1 MATTLNQTTSSAS
14 STAAGRPFPLW
25 RRGVTATI
33 EAVLYLLLALL
44 VAITEY
50 FVAGPI
56 GDVGLSN
63 WWIAAILYAALE
75 GYCWPSGQTLAM
87 RLMGSSAQLSD
98 GSFAGPLRMATRQLI
113 RFLIVYAAPLWAFD
127 FNVWRIV
134 VIAVGVAVMIEALDR
149 AGTGAKAPW
158 DFFVGSAVVEGGI
171 AGVSPDLAP
180 VRSVTDLRLAP
191 GRAAQNERARKA
203 MFAAGLSSVVVS
215 VLIVLNIF
223 TEAWAF
229 VSDQEFSWGLLTDVG
244 WFPRRGQFDLSTLFV
259 GTLWVTIIAMVVA
272 GPVGIGVAFYLSEY
286 AGDRTQRIVKPL
298 IETLASIPS
307 VVLGLFAISFI
318 FPKILQPIFADIGIF
333 SLLAAGLGVG
343 VLTVPIVA
351 SISED
356 AMRAVPTELRE
367 ASYGLGARKAT
378 TALRVVFPAAI
389 SGISAAL
396 IVGVSRA
403 IGETMVVFIAAGGS
417 GGALFESDPT
427 EPGQTLTAAM
437 ASVGAGTDSVAGS
450 GIAFQSLY
458 FLGALLFL
466 ATLLLN
472 VASDF
477 IVRRFRQVY

>member
-1 MATTLNQTTSSAS
+1 MAL
-14 STAAGRPFPLW
+14 P
-25 RRGVTATI
+25 ATI

-56 GDVGLSN
+56 GDFGLSN

-87 RLMGSSAQLSD
+87 RLMGISAQLSD

-134 VIAVGVAVMIEALDR
+134 VIAVAVAVMIEAFDR

-272 GPVGIGVAFYLSEY
+272 GPVGIGVAVYLSEY

-318 FPKILQPIFADIGIF
+318 FPK
-333 SLLAAGLGVG
+333 
-343 VLTVPIVA
+343 
-351 SISED
+351 
-356 AMRAVPTELRE
+356 
-367 ASYGLGARKAT
+367 Y
-378 TALRVVFPAAI
+378 PAAD
-389 SGISAAL
+389 L
-396 IVGVSRA
+396 R
-403 IGETMVVFIAAGGS
+403 
-417 GGALFESDPT
+417 
-427 EPGQTLTAAM
+427 
-437 ASVGAGTDSVAGS
+437 
-450 GIAFQSLY
+450 
-458 FLGALLFL
+458 
-466 ATLLLN
+466 
-472 VASDF
+472 
-477 IVRRFRQVY
+477 

>member
-1 MATTLNQTTSSAS
+1 MVADALVEPADKRQLQRLLRIEFATPGVLDDVLDVAVMKVVEKIVEFVDRLRELSVSGSECMAGPAYRSGPMERGLSMVTTLNQTTSSAS

-56 GDVGLSN
+56 GDFGLSN

-87 RLMGSSAQLSD
+87 RLMGISAQLSD

-134 VIAVGVAVMIEALDR
+134 VIAVAVAVMIE
-149 AGTGAKAPW
+149 
-158 DFFVGSAVVEGGI
+158 VEGGI

-403 IGETMVVFIAAGGS
+403 IGETMAVLMVCG
-417 GGALFESDPT
+417 
-427 EPGQTLTAAM
+427 
-437 ASVGAGTDSVAGS
+437 
-450 GIAFQSLY
+450 
-458 FLGALLFL
+458 
-466 ATLLLN
+466 N
-472 VASDF
+472 
-477 IVRRFRQVY
+477 IVNHSW